1 MTDTVNI
8 DFTEKEKLLLL
19 KIFRINLPKD
29 ASNEKID
36 ESFSRL
42 LAKLQKLQESDKNSQ
57 RGVDFSELAQITL
70 TPIKEDQPS
79 PFVNILPKDSKA
91 FIKALKDTLKEV
103 PWASIALETAK
114 CAVIG
119 SSPQALAIAIGV
131 ELLMRVRFGNLFRG
145 GTAAIAIFANNL
157 NKMGLELA
165 EETAKDAMQVEK
177 FGRDAAQAA
186 MKVVKAFV
194 KAPHDAVL
202 TIEGAATKSFSI
214 FSKELTSLGEKIG
227 LQVRTSEKSPILE
240 QEPQE
245 EKMHKSPF
253 SPFPPTPFK
262 TTMDGG

>member
-1 MTDTVNI
+1 MTDTVDF

-36 ESFSRL
+36 ETFNRL
-42 LAKLQKLQESDKNSQ
+42 LAKIQKLHESDKDSP

-103 PWASIALETAK
+103 PWTSIALETAK

-165 EETAKDAMQVEK
+165 EETAKDAVQVEK
-177 FGRDAAQAA
+177 FAKDAANAV
-186 MKVVKAFV
+186 MKVAQSLVKNPQDV
-194 KAPHDAVL
+194 VL
-202 TIEGAATKSFSI
+202 HIEGAATKAFST
-214 FSKELTSLGEKIG
+214 FSKKLTSLGEAFG
-227 LQVRTSEKSPILE
+227 LQVKTYAKPLPASAP
-240 QEPQE
+240 EPQE
-245 EKMHKSPF
+245 EKAYKSPF
-253 SPFPPTPFK
+253 SFPPTPFK
-262 TTMDGG
+262 TTMAGG